1 MHQRAGWPRVA
12 GPAGLGAAWGNRR
25 GACHTDGMLPM
36 LAVRGD
42 RIPGGSAWVHEVK
55 WDGVRALIEVR
66 ADELRVWSRRE
77 NEVTVTYPEMQGLL
91 SLLPDGTVLD
101 GEIVVFENGIP
112 SFAAIADRMNITSA
126 GRAAQ
131 AAAVIPVT
139 LLAFDVL
146 RLGGV
151 DVTGQPWHRRR
162 ELLEALDLNGSY
174 WQTPP
179 TYDDGPELHEA
190 TRAQGLEGVV
200 SKKRDAT
207 YVVGARSQNWLKF
220 PHRFL
225 ASYVIGAW
233 HGETDAPSR
242 LGSVYV
248 GVPRGAGLAFRGKV
262 GSGLAGKAGEVLQ
275 GVLETIGTQTNPF
288 VTPVPREDLP
298 GANWVDPLLV
308 IDIAAMG
315 LSRELR
321 LRAPSYQRVR
331 PDLSPEELDDDG
343 L

>member
-1 MHQRAGWPRVA
+1 
-12 GPAGLGAAWGNRR
+12 
-25 GACHTDGMLPM
+25 M
-36 LAVRGD
+36 LAARGN
-42 RIPGGSAWVHEVK
+42 RIPGGPDWVHEVK

-66 ADELRVWSRRE
+66 NGALRVWSRRE
-77 NEVTVTYPEMQGLL
+77 NEVTVTYPEMQA
-91 SLLPDGTVLD
+91 LLPLLPEGTVID
-101 GEIVVFENGIP
+101 GEIVVFEHGIP
-112 SFAAIADRMNITSA
+112 VFAAIADRMNITSA

-131 AAAVIPVT
+131 AARALPAT

-146 RLGGV
+146 RLGGA
-151 DVTGQPWHRRR
+151 DVTGEPWHRRR
-162 ELLEALDLNGSY
+162 ELLEALDLNGPH

-179 TYDDGPELHEA
+179 TYDDGSELQEA
-190 TRAQGLEGVV
+190 TRSQGLEGVV
-200 SKKRDAT
+200 SKKRDAR
-207 YVVGARSQNWLKF
+207 YFPGARSQNWLKF

-233 HGETDAPSR
+233 HGETDAPAR

-248 GVPRGAGLAFRGKV
+248 GVPRGDGLAFRGKV

-275 GVLETIGTQTNPF
+275 GVLETIGTDTNPF
-288 VTPVPREDLP
+288 VTPVPREDLA
-298 GANWVDPLLV
+298 GAHWVEPLLV

-331 PDLSPEELDDDG
+331 PDLSPDELDDDG